1 MTHLNLDGGLWN
13 TDALDIVWHV
23 VDDGEA
29 ERQADPDRVEEEVE
43 EDEHAAL
50 QSKRVMAVAVI
61 GVADRDDAR
70 AHGEQEGFGQ
80 ALPEAL
86 AAGLVVT
93 AKHHQVLAEFLKY
106 KMDASDSECI

>member
-50 QSKRVMAVAVI
+50 QSQWVMAVAVV

-86 AAGLVVT
+86 AARLVVT
-93 AKHHQVLAEFLKY
+93 ANHHQVLAEFLEY
-106 KMDASDSECI
+106 KSASDSECI